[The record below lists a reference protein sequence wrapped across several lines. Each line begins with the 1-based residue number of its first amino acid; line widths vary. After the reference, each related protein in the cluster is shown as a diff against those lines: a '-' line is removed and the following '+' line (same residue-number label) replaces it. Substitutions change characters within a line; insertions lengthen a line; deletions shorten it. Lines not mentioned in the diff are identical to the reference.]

1 MDLDAFDQRI
11 LDILQSDCTR
21 THAAIGREVG
31 LSGSAVR
38 RRIQAMRAAGVI
50 AREVAILGEGAGG
63 LTIIV
68 TVELER
74 ESKEVYDAVRKSV
87 RGDDHV
93 LQCYLTTGEFDL
105 VLIVAACSPEDYKD
119 WADRTLLAN
128 AAVRRFESHVVWSTA
143 KFTTKRPMGRRVGG
157 D

>member
-11 LDILQSDCTR
+11 LDIVQSDCTR
-21 THAAIGREVG
+21 AHAAIGREVG

-38 RRIQAMRAAGVI
+38 RRIQAMRAANVI

-63 LTIIV
+63 LTIVV
-68 TVELER
+68 TIELER
-74 ESKEVYDAVRKSV
+74 ESKDVYDTLQASI

-93 LQCYLTTGEFDL
+93 LQCYLTTGQLDL

-119 WADRTLLAN
+119 WADRKLLSN
-128 AAVRRFESHVVWSTA
+128 PAVRRFESHVVWSTA
-143 KFTTKRPMGRRVGG
+143 KFTTKRPLAKPSQK
-157 D
+157 